1 MLRIVE
7 VGHTGVGKTTYMASM
22 YGALQ
27 NKIEGFSLRA
37 IDRSDHS
44 RLLKIATAIQQG
56 KYPSPT
62 DQRSEYN
69 FYLQYQGKDIFR
81 FCWADYRGG
90 AIRETQ
96 DSEQARLLLQDLREA
111 DGVLMF
117 CDCQALARR
126 DRRTNQIGRMI
137 SLMNNALQNLERPLA
152 LGVVLTKTDL
162 VEEVKGLEEI
172 ILEPFQGLFQ
182 AIDANDKIAATI
194 IPVACGTE
202 LLNVEIPVL
211 FALLVGVNTQVAR
224 LSKEM
229 DEHKKMAEYYE
240 SQTHGIGGFLR
251 EAWDE
256 LVGNTTYREMA
267 QSRYAQVQSKY
278 KELEPIIEPVK
289 ALNKYLCLDT

>member
-1 MLRIVE
+1 
-7 VGHTGVGKTTYMASM
+7 M
-22 YGALQ
+22 YAGLQ
-27 NKIEGFSLRA
+27 KGIEGFSLKA
-37 IDRSDHS
+37 IDHSDHT
-44 RLLKIATAIQQG
+44 RLLNLARAIQQG
-56 KYPSPT
+56 KYPVPT
-62 DQRSEYN
+62 DQRREYN
-69 FYLQYQGKDIFR
+69 FYLQYQGKDIFP

-126 DRRTNQIGRMI
+126 ERRTNQIGRMI

-162 VEEVKGLEEI
+162 VEEVEGLEEI

-182 AIDANDKIAATI
+182 AINANNMVASTI

-211 FALLVGVNTQVAR
+211 FALIGGVNAQVAR
-224 LSKEM
+224 LSEEM
-229 DEHKKMAEYYE
+229 DEHQKMAEYYE
-240 SQTHGIGGFLR
+240 SQTYGIRGFLR

-256 LVGNTTYREMA
+256 LLGNTTYSEMA
-267 QSRYAQVQSKY
+267 QNRYAQAHNKY
-278 KELEPIIEPVK
+278 KELQPIIEPVK
-289 ALNKYLCLDT
+289 ALNKYLCLDE